1 MILFVGE
8 NDKGYFVPEIAE
20 KYDEKCSFSGFV
32 SDLESLSKR
41 ILQGSYS
48 TVILHLPSLVI
59 MDYQNIG
66 NFCKNIAIANGNI
79 RLVVMAEG
87 YNINSKIIQAAIGA
101 GVRFFMLGVNAATLK
116 KELSDALGDKTNIEE
131 IFGQLPTENQRDK
144 RKDEI
149 ESSFTSSKTVAVIG
163 SMHRIGTTT
172 QALQIVKHLI
182 LSGFTACYIQLNN
195 SNYVQSVGEFY
206 TDAVVDDNIGLVKY
220 QNLEMYYRQERI
232 SDILS
237 KNYNYYVYDFGS
249 IQDIGF
255 TLVQYLEKDIKIVVC
270 GSKSNE
276 LPHMQNVLKIISSSE
291 YIFSFTSENDQKEI
305 LGWMEDKKPHT
316 YFSGYVPDPFSYS
329 PTPFYDKI
337 IKPAKSETP
346 TEKKGF
352 SLFGWRKYGK

>member
-32 SDLESLSKR
+32 SDLESLSKK

-116 KELSDALGDKTNIEE
+116 KELSDALDDKTNIEE
-131 IFGQLPTENQRDK
+131 IFEQLPTENQRDRK
-144 RKDEI
+144 KDEI
-149 ESSFTSSKTVAVIG
+149 ESSFTSSRTVAVIG

-206 TDAVVDDNIGLVKY
+206 TDAVIDDNIGLVKY

-249 IQDIGF
+249 IQDMGF

-291 YIFSFTSENDQKEI
+291 YIFSFTSESDQKEI
-305 LGWMEDKKPHT
+305 LGLMEDKKPHT